1 MALYGRSAGVSVI
14 IEGCFEEGFKG
25 EGVVDT
31 DECER
36 RVTGVG
42 GTRVAGTGGLRSR
55 RGWLL

>member
-25 EGVVDT
+25 GGVVDT

-42 GTRVAGTGGLRSR
+42 GTRVAGTAAG
-55 RGWLL
+55 